1 VLGGEW
7 SGVWR
12 ANWRHPHS
20 SALDRS
26 FTTVYTTLMGRADA
40 TGYDG
45 VPYENL
51 VIAAVTWSK
60 SVSEHM
66 ATRSERYGRAQFDV
80 SDPEWATEAAR
91 DPDRLVG
98 DRRSRDGDTVRV
110 IGWSSSAPA
119 RGRLAGRVLKV
130 WLEGDGPTS
139 SGRWTGRSAC
149 EANDGEQQK
158 YWAAVA
164 EEES

>member
-1 VLGGEW
+1 
-7 SGVWR
+7 
-12 ANWRHPHS
+12 
-20 SALDRS
+20 
-26 FTTVYTTLMGRADA
+26 MGRADA

-119 RGRLAGRVLKV
+119 R
-130 WLEGDGPTS
+130 
-139 SGRWTGRSAC
+139 
-149 EANDGEQQK
+149 
-158 YWAAVA
+158 
-164 EEES
+164 